1 MREVIYTYSLNLYIK
16 IREKKIEIVS
26 EKKGVNQ

>member
-16 IREKKIEIVS
+16 INEKKIEIVS